1 MNLETV
7 PDFGKTPFI
16 YVFVA
21 KYFLNSL
28 SCPIMLN
35 NFYSSTP
42 FRSYITHWF
51 VVGCLFPLLENWV
64 EIAVVK
70 RVNIGDQVLSFRYNL
85 VFSTIHPINDYP
97 VDNAIYFPDTSL
109 RVN

>member
-7 PDFGKTPFI
+7 ADFGKTPFI
-16 YVFVA
+16 YVFVV

-35 NFYSSTP
+35 NFYSPTP

-64 EIAVVK
+64 EIAVRK
-70 RVNIGDQVLSFRYNL
+70 RVNIGDEVLSFRYNL
-85 VFSTIHPINDYP
+85 VFSTIHRINDYP
-97 VDNAIYFPDTSL
+97 AVNAIYFPDTSL

>member
-7 PDFGKTPFI
+7 ADFGKTPFI
-16 YVFVA
+16 YVFVV

-64 EIAVVK
+64 EISSRENGQYRRWSAVFSLE
-70 RVNIGDQVLSFRYNL
+70 LSFQHY
-85 VFSTIHPINDYP
+85 S
-97 VDNAIYFPDTSL
+97 PDKWLSSG
-109 RVN
+109 

>member
-1 MNLETV
+1 MNLKTV
-7 PDFGKTPFI
+7 ADFGKTPFI
-16 YVFVA
+16 YVFVV

-51 VVGCLFPLLENWV
+51 VVGWLFV
-64 EIAVVK
+64 SV
-70 RVNIGDQVLSFRYNL
+70 IGKLGGNSSREKGQYR
-85 VFSTIHPINDYP
+85 
-97 VDNAIYFPDTSL
+97 
-109 RVN
+109 R